1 MTVTADTLRELHRI
15 HIQLSDLK
23 NRLDR
28 GPKQIHIREVSVT
41 QIEVQLTEAQ
51 DSTRQAKMLADQ
63 KQLDLKTS
71 EYKIIDLR
79 AKLNACSTNKEYQTL
94 LDQIAAAEMAN
105 SVLSDEILETLEQID
120 VLEANAREAQ
130 KNVASACSK
139 LAKVV
144 ERVSGSATAMQSDIS
159 RLQAELDAAESSLPA
174 DFRVQYDR
182 IIRSKQDDALAP
194 AEDGVCTG
202 CGQQITMNMQ
212 NELAMS
218 RSVFCK
224 SCGRLLYLPE
234 NRMPTA

>member
-15 HIQLSDLK
+15 HMQLSDLK

-41 QIEVQLTEAQ
+41 EIEVQLTEAQ
-51 DSTRQAKMLADQ
+51 DSTRQFKMLADQ

-71 EYKIIDLR
+71 ENKIIDLKT
-79 AKLNACSTNKEYQTL
+79 KLNACSTNKEYQTL

-120 VLEANAREAQ
+120 VLEVNVREAE
-130 KNVASACSK
+130 KNVASARSK
-139 LAKVV
+139 LAKTV
-144 ERVSGSATAMQSDIS
+144 EKVSSSTEAIQADIS
-159 RLQAELDAAESSLPA
+159 RLQAELDAAEGSLPA
-174 DFRVQYDR
+174 EFRVQYDR

-218 RSVFCK
+218 RSLFCK

-234 NRMPTA
+234 NRTPTG